1 MTSARC
7 TVAALPFPEHKECA
21 VRLVDED
28 RRALGLA
35 SPNAKAAAPIP
46 VDPCDVR
53 RRDLLGG
60 LPHEYDGL
68 AA

>member
-1 MTSARC
+1 MTPYFVTLDPMQTRE
-7 TVAALPFPEHKECA
+7 TITPL
-21 VRLVDED
+21 
-28 RRALGLA
+28 
-35 SPNAKAAAPIP
+35 AAAGGPIP

-60 LPHEYDGL
+60 LIHEYCGL